1 MPLQAE
7 NNLCSVDGVPK
18 ERMTLAVAGE
28 VHKLFASVCKG
39 RSVGRSMNDTATRI
53 IAWFCRQEPLIQ
65 TAIANDVDA
74 GMEHAY
80 AAALEALAAELRGR
94 AKPANAAKV
103 PDEGLV
109 IVHPPEQAS
118 QQRRRPRGREQS

>member
-80 AAALEALAAELRGR
+80 ADALEALAAELRGR
-94 AKPANAAKV
+94 SGAKV